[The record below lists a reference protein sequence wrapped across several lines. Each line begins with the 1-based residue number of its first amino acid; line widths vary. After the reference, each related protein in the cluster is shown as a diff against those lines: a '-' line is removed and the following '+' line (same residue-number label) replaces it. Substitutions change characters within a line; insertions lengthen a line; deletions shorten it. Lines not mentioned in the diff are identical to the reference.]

1 MRPESTGRA
10 RGAGDRVERLVRS
23 PSHALTHPHATFDSR
38 PGFGKIL
45 QLDVAGWS
53 ITRSPLLD
61 TFAASI
67 RGSRSQTH

>member
-38 PGFGKIL
+38 PGLGKIL
-45 QLDVAGWS
+45 QLDAAGWS